1 MLGVVGG
8 AVDKV
13 TSGIQDKVDTITEP
27 EEDSMDEE
35 LMDEELMVQVTR
47 NL

>member
-13 TSGIQDKVDTITEP
+13 TSGITDKVDTITDT
-27 EEDSMDEE
+27 EEDTMDED